1 MEEMVPTALETGE
14 KTIASVNQV
23 SGWWR
28 IIIMCILL
36 LYTMHLFLKFSK
48 DSSCMTLEIRT
59 IQS

>member
-1 MEEMVPTALETGE
+1 MEEIVSTASEAGE

-28 IIIMCILL
+28 IIIMCIK
-36 LYTMHLFLKFSK
+36 YTMHLFLKFSK
-48 DSSCMTLEIRT
+48 GSSYMTLGIRT